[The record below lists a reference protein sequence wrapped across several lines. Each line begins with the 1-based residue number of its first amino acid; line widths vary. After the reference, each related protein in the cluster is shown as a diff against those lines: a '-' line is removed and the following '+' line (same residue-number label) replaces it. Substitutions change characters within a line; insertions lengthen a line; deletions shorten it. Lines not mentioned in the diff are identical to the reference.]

1 MSVAPQR
8 YCTFAVGELRL
19 GIEAERVRE
28 ILLEQELTPVPR
40 AHPSVLGLLNLRGR
54 IVTAIDARHR
64 LGLPTRDPEAEIAHV
79 ITWGEGE
86 AVSLV
91 VDSEREVVEVDTE
104 TRQQVPETVR
114 PEIRSMLTAVY
125 EVDARELLLVL
136 DPDRA
141 TSITTT

>member
-1 MSVAPQR
+1 MPQR

-64 LGLPTRDPEAEIAHV
+64 LGLPTRDPGEGIAHV

-91 VDSEREVVEVDTE
+91 VDAEREVVEVDTE

-114 PEIRSMLTAVY
+114 PEIRGLVTTVY
-125 EVDARELLLVL
+125 EVDAGDLLLVL
-136 DPDRA
+136 DPDRT
-141 TSITTT
+141 TSIATT

>member
-1 MSVAPQR
+1 MTMTPKR
-8 YCTFAVGELRL
+8 YCTFTVGDLRL

-64 LGLPTRDPEAEIAHV
+64 LGLAARGPEEGIAHV

-91 VDSEREVVEVDTE
+91 VDSEREVVEVDTG
-104 TRQQVPETVR
+104 TRHQVPDTVR
-114 PEIRSMLTAVY
+114 PEIRSLLNAVY
-125 EVDARELLLVL
+125 EVDSGSLLLVL

-141 TSITTT
+141 TSITTS

>member
-1 MSVAPQR
+1 MTMTPKR
-8 YCTFAVGELRL
+8 YCTFTVGELRL

-40 AHPSVLGLLNLRGR
+40 AHPSVLGLLNLRGT

-64 LGLPTRDPEAEIAHV
+64 LGLATRGPEEAIAHV
-79 ITWGEGE
+79 ITWGDGE

-114 PEIRSMLTAVY
+114 PEIRSLLNAVY
-125 EVDARELLLVL
+125 EVDSGALLLVL
-136 DPDRA
+136 DPERA
-141 TSITTT
+141 TSITTS